1 MACLTPIPPS
11 PFLSI
16 HDTADH
22 GGLDAVQ
29 AALDE
34 ALGRIERPELGIS
47 ADEIEPILKAIYRL
61 AA

>member
-1 MACLTPIPPS
+1 MIGLPPS
-11 PFLSI
+11 PFLSMQ
-16 HDTADH
+16 DTEDH
-22 GGLDAVQ
+22 GALDAVQ

-34 ALGRIERPELGIS
+34 ALGRIERPEPEMS

>member
-11 PFLSI
+11 PFLSVQ
-16 HDTADH
+16 DSADH

-29 AALDE
+29 AALDD
-34 ALGRIERPELGIS
+34 ALGQIEQPEPEMS

>member
-1 MACLTPIPPS
+1 MTPIPDS
-11 PFLSI
+11 PFLEI
-16 HDTADH
+16 GPQDH
-22 GGLDAVQ
+22 GALDAVQ

-34 ALGRIERPELGIS
+34 ALSLIEQPAPEMS